1 MSIVRK
7 KPTILNRSKNK
18 GLDEELTVND
28 TNITEMTENPWQ
40 VDSIQARS
48 IKREV
53 YDIEDTLYYKSKQ
66 PKQLALKKVYFVPK
80 KYTLKSKFV
89 FFSLLCYL
97 LSFSYFGRTI

>member
-7 KPTILNRSKNK
+7 RPNILNRSKNK

-28 TNITEMTENPWQ
+28 TNVTEMTENPWQ

-53 YDIEDTLYYKSKQ
+53 
-66 PKQLALKKVYFVPK
+66 
-80 KYTLKSKFV
+80 
-89 FFSLLCYL
+89 
-97 LSFSYFGRTI
+97 